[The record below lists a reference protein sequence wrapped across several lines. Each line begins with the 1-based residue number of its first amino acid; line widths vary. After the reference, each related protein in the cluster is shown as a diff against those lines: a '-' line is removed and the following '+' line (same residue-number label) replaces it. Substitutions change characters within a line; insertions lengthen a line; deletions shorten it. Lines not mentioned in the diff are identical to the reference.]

1 MKHEAMPAVRTLSKC
16 GAMGKEEKEE
26 KMSVEKKRK
35 ETEKGGL
42 KGMKKIRNV

>member
-26 KMSVEKKRK
+26 KMSVEKKGRK
-35 ETEKGGL
+35 P
-42 KGMKKIRNV
+42 KKED